1 MTAKLFHLSPKAL
14 EKKEEKFKNL
24 NSLKVKNFFLDE
36 IESICNSSSGLSIRQ
51 IEKIMDRTLI
61 GLCDVIVAVHFS

>member
-61 GLCDVIVAVHFS
+61 GLYDVIVAVHFS

>member
-24 NSLKVKNFFLDE
+24 NSLKVKIFFLDE

-61 GLCDVIVAVHFS
+61 GLCDVIVAVHVS